1 MVLSDVSVK
10 RPVFATV
17 ISLLLVAFGI
27 ISFMELPLREYPD
40 TSPPVVSVSTSY
52 PGASAEI
59 VEQQITQLI
68 EDQIN
73 GVEGVTSINSSS
85 SDGSSRVSVEFEVGR
100 DIDQA
105 ANDIRDK
112 ISRITRALPEDVEPP
127 QIAKADADG
136 RPIAFFNL
144 TSTQMSFL
152 ELNDYAERFIV
163 DQFAVIDGVA
173 NVSVRG
179 TGGYAMRVWLDR
191 VKLAARGLTVTDVES
206 ALRRQNLELPA
217 GRVDSIDREFTVR
230 VDRVYQ
236 TPEDFARLV
245 IARGADG
252 HQVTLGEVAR
262 VELGA
267 ASTRSIFQGNGTDA
281 VGLGLV
287 KQSNA
292 NSLTV
297 LREAT
302 ALIERINA
310 TLPDHMSLVLS
321 NSDAEFIENA
331 ISSVYS
337 TIFMTVVLVSLVI
350 YMFLGSVRSM
360 LIPAV
365 TIPVCLLAAFMV
377 LLAFGLTINLI
388 TLLAMVLCVGLIVD
402 DSIVVLENIQRRVE
416 AGEPPLLAAFNG
428 SRQVAFAVIATTA
441 VLIAVFVPV
450 VFMDGNMGILFYEL
464 AITVGGAVIFSTVLA
479 LSLTPMMA
487 SKLLN
492 THAHE
497 SFLTRQVDRFFRWLQ
512 RGYHNALEVCLRL
525 RYAVAASLVLI
536 GIAVYFLWQQ
546 VPSEFAPQEDQGVM
560 MVRMAGPEGA
570 SMSYMQDK
578 TNAIQDTLLPYLE
591 RGEVSSVVTMLPGWG
606 GGGGVNSGMSII
618 ALPDWAERPKP
629 TTDIMSELMTEWRS
643 IPGLETMMFMRSGL
657 VRGGGG
663 QPVQFVI
670 GGRSYEELAQ
680 WRDMLI
686 QRGEASGMFTR
697 MTSDYEETRP
707 SLTITVDKV
716 RAADLGVSIQAIGRT
731 LQAMMNESRVTTFID
746 AGEEYDVILQAEE
759 TQRASPDDLTNIY
772 VRSEG
777 TGQLIPMS
785 NLISVENTSA
795 ANSLNRYNRVRAIT
809 LSAGLQPGVSL
820 DEALAF
826 LENLV
831 LTELPDYAQIDYK
844 GESLE
849 LKEASGGLAL
859 IFAMS
864 LLVVFLV
871 LAAQFESFVHPLV
884 IMTTVPLAIFGA
896 LIGLLLTDG
905 TLNIYT
911 NIGLII
917 LVGIASKN
925 GILIVEFANQLR
937 DEGKPFRE
945 ALVTACDMRLRPVLM
960 TAISTLMGALPLIL
974 STGAGSESRVL
985 LGTVIFSGVLM
996 TTLMT
1001 LFIVPVVYDL
1011 LAKNTSSPQAVAQM
1025 LGSLQRK
1032 YAGKT
1037 DVNSSGLDRDDNA
1050 HGASGGGEPQAVNQR
1065 REDV

>member
-17 ISLLLVAFGI
+17 ISLMLIAFGVL
-27 ISFMELPLREYPD
+27 SFMELPLREYPD

-85 SDGSSRVSVEFEVGR
+85 SDGSSRVSVEFAVGR

-112 ISRITRALPEDVEPP
+112 VSRITRRMPEGVDPP
-127 QIAKADADG
+127 EIAKADADG

-144 TSTQMSFL
+144 TSSQMNFL
-152 ELNDYAERFIV
+152 ELNDYAERYIV

-191 VKLAARGLTVTDVES
+191 IALAARGLTVTDVES

-217 GRVDSIDREFTVR
+217 GRVDSVDREFTVR

-236 TPEDFARLV
+236 TPEDFSRLV

-252 HQVTLGEVAR
+252 HQITLGEVAR

-267 ASTRSIFQGNGTDA
+267 ASTRSIFQGNGSDA

-287 KQSNA
+287 KQSTA
-292 NSLTV
+292 NSLSV
-297 LREAT
+297 LREAK
-302 ALIERINA
+302 ALTDRINL
-310 TLPDHMSLVLS
+310 TLPDHMELVLS

-337 TIFMTVVLVSLVI
+337 TIFMTIILVSLVI

-416 AGEPPLLAAFNG
+416 AGEPPLLAAYNG

-450 VFMDGNMGILFYEL
+450 VFMEGNMGILFYEL
-464 AITVGGAVIFSTVLA
+464 AITIGGAVIFSTVLA

-492 THAHE
+492 NHSHE
-497 SFLTRQVDRFFRWLQ
+497 SFLTRNVDRLFRWLQ
-512 RGYHNALEVCLRL
+512 RGYHNTLEVCLRFNYL
-525 RYAVAASLVLI
+525 VVAGLMLVGVAVV
-536 GIAVYFLWQQ
+536 FLWQK
-546 VPSEFAPQEDQGVM
+546 VPSEFAPTEDQGVM
-560 MVRMAGPEGA
+560 MVRMSGPEGA
-570 SMSYMQDK
+570 SMAYMQEQTSK
-578 TNAIQDTLLPYLE
+578 IQDTLMPYLDA
-591 RGEVSSVVTMLPGWG
+591 GEVKSVVTMLPGFG
-606 GGGGVNSGMSII
+606 GSSGGVSSGMSII
-618 ALPDWAERPKP
+618 ALPDWSERPRP
-629 TTDIMSELMTEWRS
+629 TGDIMSELSAEWRN
-643 IPGLETMMFMRSGL
+643 IPGLQVNTFMRSGL

-663 QPVQFVI
+663 LPVQFVI
-670 GGRSYEELAQ
+670 GGRTYEELAE
-680 WRDMLI
+680 WRDVLI
-686 QRGEASGMFTR
+686 ERGEASGLFTR
-697 MTSDYEETRP
+697 MNSDYLETRP
-707 SLTITVDKV
+707 SLTITVNKV

-731 LQAMMNESRVTTFID
+731 LQAMMNESRVTTFVD

-772 VRSEG
+772 VRSES
-777 TGQLIPMS
+777 TGRLIPMS
-785 NLISVENTSA
+785 NLITVANTSA
-795 ANSLNRYNRVRAIT
+795 PNSLNRYNRVRSIT
-809 LSAGLQPGVSL
+809 INAGLQPGIT
-820 DEALAF
+820 LAQGLEF
-826 LENLV
+826 LEDIV
-831 LTELPDYAQIDYK
+831 LNELPEHAQIDYK

-849 LKEASGGLAL
+849 LKEASGGLVF

-864 LLVVFLV
+864 LLVVYLV
-871 LAAQFESFVHPLV
+871 LAAQFESFIHPLV

-911 NIGLII
+911 NIGLIV

-937 DEGKPFRE
+937 DEGKEFRQ
-945 ALVTACDMRLRPVLM
+945 ALIEACDMRLRPVLM
-960 TAISTLMGALPLIL
+960 TAISTMMGALPLIM
-974 STGAGSESRVL
+974 STGAGSESRML

-1001 LFIVPVVYDL
+1001 LFVVPVVYDL
-1011 LAKNTSSPQAVAQM
+1011 LAKNTGSPQAVSNLLNRLQTKYTAETSPPVAP
-1025 LGSLQRK
+1025 GS
-1032 YAGKT
+1032 
-1037 DVNSSGLDRDDNA
+1037 
-1050 HGASGGGEPQAVNQR
+1050 
-1065 REDV
+1065 

>member
-17 ISLLLVAFGI
+17 ISLMLIAFGI
-27 ISFMELPLREYPD
+27 LSFMELPLREYPD

-85 SDGSSRVSVEFEVGR
+85 SDGSSRVSVEFAVGR

-112 ISRITRALPEDVEPP
+112 VSRITRRMPEGVDPP
-127 QIAKADADG
+127 EIAKADADG

-144 TSTQMSFL
+144 TSSQMNFL
-152 ELNDYAERFIV
+152 ELNDYAERYIV

-191 VKLAARGLTVTDVES
+191 IALAARGLTVTDVES

-217 GRVDSIDREFTVR
+217 GRVDSVDREFTVR

-236 TPEDFARLV
+236 TPEDFSRLV

-252 HQVTLGEVAR
+252 HQITLGEVAR

-267 ASTRSIFQGNGTDA
+267 ASTRSIFQGNGSDA

-287 KQSNA
+287 KQSTA
-292 NSLTV
+292 NSLSV
-297 LREAT
+297 LREAK
-302 ALIERINA
+302 ALTERINL
-310 TLPDHMSLVLS
+310 TLPDHMELVLS

-337 TIFMTVVLVSLVI
+337 TIFMTIILVSLVI

-416 AGEPPLLAAFNG
+416 AGEPPLLAAYNG

-450 VFMDGNMGILFYEL
+450 VFMEGNMGILFYEL
-464 AITVGGAVIFSTVLA
+464 AITIGGAVIFSTVLA

-487 SKLLN
+487 SKLLTN
-492 THAHE
+492 HSHE
-497 SFLTRQVDRFFRWLQ
+497 SFLTRNVDRLFRWLQ
-512 RGYHNALEVCLRL
+512 RGYHNTLEVCLRFNYL
-525 RYAVAASLVLI
+525 VVAGLMLVGVAVV
-536 GIAVYFLWQQ
+536 FLWQQ
-546 VPSEFAPQEDQGVM
+546 VPSEFAPTEDQGVM
-560 MVRMAGPEGA
+560 MVRMSGPEGA
-570 SMSYMQDK
+570 SMAYMQEQTSK
-578 TNAIQDTLLPYLE
+578 IQDTLMPYLDA
-591 RGEVSSVVTMLPGWG
+591 GEVKSVVTMLPGFG
-606 GGGGVNSGMSII
+606 GSGGGVSSGMSII
-618 ALPDWAERPKP
+618 ALPDWSERPRP
-629 TTDIMSELMTEWRS
+629 TGDIMSELSAEWRN
-643 IPGLETMMFMRSGL
+643 IPGLQVNTFMRSGL

-663 QPVQFVI
+663 LPVQFVI
-670 GGRSYEELAQ
+670 GGRTYEELAE
-680 WRDMLI
+680 WRDVLI
-686 QRGEASGMFTR
+686 ERGEASGLFTR
-697 MTSDYEETRP
+697 MNSDYLETRP
-707 SLTITVDKV
+707 SLTITVNKV

-731 LQAMMNESRVTTFID
+731 LQAMMNESRVTTFVD

-772 VRSEG
+772 VRSES
-777 TGQLIPMS
+777 TGRLIPMS
-785 NLISVENTSA
+785 NLITVANTSA
-795 ANSLNRYNRVRAIT
+795 PNSLNRYNRVRSIT
-809 LSAGLQPGVSL
+809 INAGLQPGVT
-820 DEALAF
+820 LAQGLEF
-826 LENLV
+826 LEDIV
-831 LTELPDYAQIDYK
+831 LNELPEHAQIDYK

-849 LKEASGGLAL
+849 LKEASGGLVF

-864 LLVVFLV
+864 LLVVYLV
-871 LAAQFESFVHPLV
+871 LAAQFESFIHPLV

-911 NIGLII
+911 NIGLIV

-937 DEGKPFRE
+937 DEGKEFRQ
-945 ALVTACDMRLRPVLM
+945 ALIEACDMRLRPVLM
-960 TAISTLMGALPLIL
+960 TAISTMMGALPLIM
-974 STGAGSESRVL
+974 SSGAGSESRML

-1001 LFIVPVVYDL
+1001 LFVVPVVYDL
-1011 LAKNTSSPQAVAQM
+1011 LAKNTGSPQTVSNLLNRLQTKYTAETSSPVAP
-1025 LGSLQRK
+1025 GS
-1032 YAGKT
+1032 
-1037 DVNSSGLDRDDNA
+1037 
-1050 HGASGGGEPQAVNQR
+1050 
-1065 REDV
+1065 

>member
-27 ISFMELPLREYPD
+27 LSFMELPLREYPD

-68 EDQIN
+68 EEQIN
-73 GVEGVTSINSSS
+73 GVEGVTSISSSS
-85 SDGSSRVSVEFEVGR
+85 SDGSSRVSVEFGVGR

-112 ISRITRALPEDVEPP
+112 ISRIVRRLPEGVDPP
-127 QIAKADADG
+127 EIAKADSDG

-152 ELNDYAERFIV
+152 ELNDYAERYIV
-163 DQFAVIDGVA
+163 DQFAIINGVA
-173 NVSVRG
+173 NISVRG

-191 VKLAARGLTVTDVES
+191 VALAARGLTVTDVES

-217 GRVDSIDREFTVR
+217 GRVESIDREFTVR

-236 TPEDFARLV
+236 TPEDFTRLV

-252 HQVTLGEVAR
+252 HQITLGEVAR

-267 ASTRSIFQGNGTDA
+267 ASSRQIFQGNGTDA
-281 VGLGLV
+281 VGLGIV
-287 KQSNA
+287 KQSTA
-292 NSLTV
+292 NSLSV
-297 LREAT
+297 VQEAKRV
-302 ALIERINA
+302 AERINR
-310 TLPDHMSLVLS
+310 TLPDHMNLVLS

-337 TIFMTVVLVSLVI
+337 TIILTVILVSIVI
-350 YMFLGSVRSM
+350 YMFLGSIRSM

-428 SRQVAFAVIATTA
+428 SRQVAFAVIATTL

-450 VFMDGNMGILFYEL
+450 VFMEGNMGILFYEL
-464 AITVGGAVIFSTVLA
+464 AITIGGAVVFSTVLA
-479 LSLTPMMA
+479 LSLTPMMS
-487 SKLLN
+487 SKLL
-492 THAHE
+492 TSHSHE
-497 SFLTRQVDRFFRWLQ
+497 SFLTRNVDRMFRWLQ
-512 RGYHNALEVCLRL
+512 RGYHSTLESCLNF
-525 RYAVAASLVLI
+525 RYVIVAALFMVTF
-536 GIAVYFLWQQ
+536 AVYFLWQK

-560 MVRMAGPEGA
+560 MVRMSGPEGA
-570 SMSYMQDK
+570 SMNYMQEQSRLL
-578 TNAIQDTLLPYLE
+578 QDTLMPYLE
-591 RGEVSSVVTMLPGWG
+591 TGEVKSIVTMLPGFGG
-606 GGGGVNSGMSII
+606 GGGGVSSGMSIV
-618 ALPDWAERPKP
+618 ALPDWSERPRS
-629 TTDIMSELMTEWRS
+629 TTEIMGELTREWQNL
-643 IPGLETMMFMRSGL
+643 PGVQVNAFMRSGL

-663 QPVQFVI
+663 LPVQFVI
-670 GGRSYEELAQ
+670 GGRTYEELAQ
-680 WRDMLI
+680 WRDVLI
-686 QRGEASGMFTR
+686 ARGEASGMFTR
-697 MTSDYEETRP
+697 MQSDYLETRP
-707 SLTITVDKV
+707 SLTITVDKT

-731 LQAMMNESRVTTFID
+731 LQAMMNESRVTTFVD

-772 VRSEG
+772 VRSES
-777 TGQLIPMS
+777 TGRLIPMS
-785 NLISVENTSA
+785 NLITVENTSA
-795 ANSLNRYNRVRAIT
+795 PNSLNRYNRVRAIT
-809 LSAGLQPGVSL
+809 ISGGLQPGVTL
-820 DEALAF
+820 AAALEF
-826 LENLV
+826 LEDV
-831 LTELPDYAQIDYK
+831 VRTELPEHAQIDYK

-849 LKEASGGLAL
+849 LKEASGGLL
-859 IFAMS
+859 FIFAMS
-864 LLVVFLV
+864 LLVVYLV
-871 LAAQFESFVHPLV
+871 LAAQFESFIHPLV

-911 NIGLII
+911 NIGLIV

-937 DEGKPFRE
+937 DEGKEFRE
-945 ALVTACDMRLRPVLM
+945 ALVQACDMRLRPVLM
-960 TAISTLMGALPLIL
+960 TALSTMMGSLPLIF
-974 STGAGSESRVL
+974 STGAGSESRML
-985 LGTVIFSGVLM
+985 LGTVIFSGVFM

-1001 LFIVPVVYDL
+1001 LFVVPVVYDL
-1011 LAKNTSSPQAVAQM
+1011 LAKNTGSPQAVAN
-1025 LGSLQRK
+1025 LLNKLQTK
-1032 YAGKT
+1032 YTASTAAPLTPPAGGQGQT
-1037 DVNSSGLDRDDNA
+1037 
-1050 HGASGGGEPQAVNQR
+1050 VNQR
-1065 REDV
+1065 KEDL

>member
-1 MVLSDVSVK
+1 MVLSDISVK

-27 ISFMELPLREYPD
+27 LSFMELPLREYPD
-40 TSPPVVSVSTSY
+40 TSPPIVSVSTSY

-73 GVEGVTSINSSS
+73 GVEGVTSISSSS

-112 ISRITRALPEDVEPP
+112 ISRVTRRLPEDVDPP
-127 QIAKADADG
+127 EIAKADADG

-144 TSTQMSFL
+144 TSTRMSFL
-152 ELNDYAERFIV
+152 ELNDYAERYIV

-217 GRVDSIDREFTVR
+217 GRVDSVDREFTVR

-236 TPEDFARLV
+236 TPDDFSRLV
-245 IARGADG
+245 IGRGQDG
-252 HQVTLGEVAR
+252 HQITLGEVAR

-267 ASTRSIFQGNGTDA
+267 ASTRSVFQGNGTDA

-292 NSLTV
+292 NSLSV
-297 LREAT
+297 LREAK
-302 ALIERINA
+302 ALTERINA
-310 TLPDHMSLVLS
+310 TLPDHMTLVLS

-337 TIFMTVVLVSLVI
+337 TIFLTIALVSLVI
-350 YMFLGSVRSM
+350 YMFLGSIRSM

-365 TIPVCLLAAFMV
+365 TIPVCLLAAFIV

-428 SRQVAFAVIATTA
+428 SRQVGFAVIATTL

-450 VFMDGNMGILFYEL
+450 VFMEGNMGILFYEL
-464 AITVGGAVIFSTVLA
+464 AITIGGAVVFSTVLA
-479 LSLTPMMA
+479 LSLTPMMS

-492 THAHE
+492 NHSHE
-497 SFLTRQVDRFFRWLQ
+497 SFLTRKVDQFFRWLQ
-512 RGYHNALEVCLRL
+512 RGYHSTLEVCLKFR
-525 RYAVAASLVLI
+525 SLVVAGLFFI

-560 MVRMAGPEGA
+560 MARMSGPEGA
-570 SMSYMQDK
+570 SMAYMQEQ
-578 TNAIQDTLLPYLE
+578 TNLLQDTLMPYLD
-591 RGEVSSVVTMLPGWG
+591 RGEVKSIVTMLPGFG
-606 GGGGVNSGMSII
+606 GGSGVSSGMTII
-618 ALPDWAERPKP
+618 ALPDWAERPRE
-629 TTDIMSELMTEWRS
+629 TTEIMGELMTEWRN
-643 IPGLETMMFMRSGL
+643 IPGLETMIFMRSGL

-670 GGRSYEELAQ
+670 GGRTYEELAQ

-686 QRGEASGMFTR
+686 EQGEASGLFTR
-697 MTSDYEETRP
+697 MTSDFLETRP

-716 RAADLGVSIQAIGRT
+716 RAADLGVSIQSIGRT
-731 LQAMMNESRVTTFID
+731 LQAMMNESRVTTFVD

-772 VRSEG
+772 VRSES
-777 TGQLIPMS
+777 TGQLIPMA
-785 NLISVENTSA
+785 NLIRIENTSSP
-795 ANSLNRYNRVRAIT
+795 NSLNRYNRVRAIT
-809 LSAGLQPGVSL
+809 ISAGLQPGVTL
-820 DEALAF
+820 DEGLAF

-831 LTELPDYAQIDYK
+831 LTELPEYAQIDYK

-849 LKEASGGLAL
+849 LKEASGGLVF

-864 LLVVFLV
+864 LLVVYLV
-871 LAAQFESFVHPLV
+871 LAAQFESFIHPLV

-911 NIGLII
+911 NIGLIV

-937 DEGKPFRE
+937 DEGKAFRE
-945 ALVTACDMRLRPVLM
+945 ALVEACDMRLRPVLM
-960 TAISTLMGALPLIL
+960 TALSTMMGSLPLIF
-974 STGAGSESRVL
+974 STGAGSESRML

-1001 LFIVPVVYDL
+1001 LFVVPVVYDL
-1011 LAKNTSSPQAVAQM
+1011 LARNTGSPQAVSN
-1025 LGSLQRK
+1025 LLNTLQSK
-1032 YAGKT
+1032 YTGARSAPLPPHAG
-1037 DVNSSGLDRDDNA
+1037 
-1050 HGASGGGEPQAVNQR
+1050 GADGQTVNQR
-1065 REDV
+1065 LDDL